1 MMFVFLFP
9 VFQLRALRAVCR
21 RARMLVAAAA
31 LACLHGFAF
40 AAAVRATPAGVRRR
54 TMHVARG
61 AAHMAARGALRTV
74 HAGQPL
80 TPTGYVLLGATVA
93 AAALVWLLC
102 ASACACTSEPER
114 PLWRHSRFA

>member
-9 VFQLRALRAVCR
+9 VFLPRVLRAVCR
-21 RARMLVAAAA
+21 RARMRVAAAV

-54 TMHVARG
+54 SLHLARR

-74 HAGQPL
+74 HAGHPL
-80 TPTGYVLLGATVA
+80 TPTGYVLLGATLA
-93 AAALVWLLC
+93 AATLVSLLC
-102 ASACACTSEPER
+102 ACACACEPER
-114 PLWRHSRFA
+114 PLWPRSRFA

>member
-21 RARMLVAAAA
+21 RARALMAAAA

-40 AAAVRATPAGVRRR
+40 AAAVRATPAGARRR
-54 TMHVARG
+54 SLHLARRVAHV
-61 AAHMAARGALRTV
+61 AARGALRTV
-74 HAGQPL
+74 HAGHPL

-93 AAALVWLLC
+93 AAALVSLLC

-114 PLWRHSRFA
+114 PLWRHSGFA